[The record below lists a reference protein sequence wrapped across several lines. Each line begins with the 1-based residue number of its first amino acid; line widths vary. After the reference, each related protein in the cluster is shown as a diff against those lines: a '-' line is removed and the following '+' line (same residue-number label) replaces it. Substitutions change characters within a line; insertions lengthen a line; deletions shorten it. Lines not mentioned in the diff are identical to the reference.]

1 MIKILY
7 ISDFHLNELKFG
19 GAEYND
25 NEIINSLQ
33 ESGCEVTFVKSINI
47 TKNFLQQNYY
57 DLKIISNFLFMDEL
71 SKKEIVRQG
80 KYILYEHDHKYLAS
94 RNPAFHTNFLAP
106 KTKIIN
112 RDLYFGANLV
122 FCQSSFQETII
133 KKNLDINNTYNISGN
148 IWSKKDLNKIT
159 ELSKNKKQDLYS
171 ILECEMDSK
180 NMQGAIDFCKQK
192 QYNYELI
199 EDENYYRFLEKIS
212 KNIGLVF
219 IPRSPETLSRIC
231 VEARMMGCKVITNQL
246 VGVKYEDWFKKN
258 SEEII
263 SEMSQVREKVT
274 SRILK
279 LINER

>member
-112 RDLYFGANLV
+112 RDLYFGADLV

-180 NMQGAIDFCKQK
+180 NMQGAIDFCNQK